1 MTEGRVACLSTI
13 HFLHH
18 SQTCG
23 RPWVLITVVWVPY
36 IFTSFSNGGLCAWFS
51 GIVWVPYIFTSFSNA
66 SRAVSELS
74 DVWVPYIFTSFSN
87 YAWPCNRVPSV
98 WVPYIFTSFSN
109 NRLFL
114 WDPGEFEYHTFL
126 HHSQTRSKH
135 ERNAGGLST
144 IHFYIILKRLSGV
157 QGFWKVWVPYIFT
170 SFSNYFHSSMTNGYV
185 WVPYIFTSFSN

>member
-1 MTEGRVACLSTI
+1 MVHDGRACSLFEYHT
-13 HFLHH
+13 FLHH

-23 RPWVLITVVWVPY
+23 RPWVLITV
-36 IFTSFSNGGLCAWFS
+36 
-51 GIVWVPYIFTSFSNA
+51 
-66 SRAVSELS
+66 
-74 DVWVPYIFTSFSN
+74 VWVPYIFTSFSN

-126 HHSQTRSKH
+126 HHSQTHAVPDRNQSGFEYHTFLHHSQTRSKH

-144 IHFYIILKRLSGV
+144 IHFYIILKRLSGRP
-157 QGFWKVWVPYIFT
+157 GFLKGLSTIHFYIILKPPVGIVNTLPLFEYHTFLHHSQTKVVWVFIA
-170 SFSNYFHSSMTNGYV
+170 V
-185 WVPYIFTSFSN
+185 